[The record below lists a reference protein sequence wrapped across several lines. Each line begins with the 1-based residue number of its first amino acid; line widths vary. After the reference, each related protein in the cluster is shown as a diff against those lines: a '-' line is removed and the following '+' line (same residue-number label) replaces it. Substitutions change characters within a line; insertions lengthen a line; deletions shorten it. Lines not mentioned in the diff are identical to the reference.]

1 MININHLKYLQ
12 IVKDWIWMSK
22 LIKQM
27 QNDQKD
33 FVSRIQDMLEHK
45 SKRLE
50 QNINTSLEEIF
61 KKNDQRSQ
69 EMKLRIEIMQEGIQ
83 SLKTGIQSILQ
94 TSIQHHSSEL
104 DGKAGDEVNQTD
116 SSAQTDIGMRKN
128 IRVDETASSLRKVIV
143 IGYFN
148 FHLTVL

>member
-1 MININHLKYLQ
+1 
-12 IVKDWIWMSK
+12 
-22 LIKQM
+22 M

-50 QNINTSLEEIF
+50 QNINTCLEEIF

-94 TSIQHHSSEL
+94 TSIQHSSNDL
-104 DGKAGDEVNQTD
+104 DGKTGDEVNKTD
-116 SSAQTDIGMRKN
+116 SSAQTDNGTRKN
-128 IRVDETASSLRKVIV
+128 IRVDGTATSSLRKVI
-143 IGYFN
+143 N
-148 FHLTVL
+148 WLL

>member
-69 EMKLRIEIMQEGIQ
+69 EMKLRIEIVQEGIQ
-83 SLKTGIQSILQ
+83 SVKTGIQTILQ
-94 TSIQHHSSEL
+94 TSIQHHFSEL
-104 DGKAGDEVNQTD
+104 DGKAGDEANKTD
-116 SSAQTDIGMRKN
+116 SSAQTDIGTRKN
-128 IRVDETASSLRKVIV
+128 IRGDETASSLRKVI
-143 IGYFN
+143 N
-148 FHLTVL
+148 WLL